1 MDEERREKLKALGRE
16 LRSKREELGLS
27 LEDVA
32 QATKIRRVYLEAVEA
47 GDDSIS
53 VGKAYFR
60 AFVKSYAGFLG
71 LDPIEY
77 SRRYAQIAL
86 EESGESQ
93 ERTRSSR
100 PVRPGLLEARGG
112 EEKSPGGWHGVW
124 RKLGWVGLVGSKKKI
139 HLLLLCA
146 VLFVATSLVVA
157 RNCGLFVGTPASRSE
172 PGGVS
177 SSPPPGGGVSPSTA
191 PSGGS
196 SGQGGQGGQTG
207 QTETGA
213 PAEPEGEPELEITKE
228 KIDQETIGFTVKANS
243 LTVVVKT
250 LPVDDGR
257 CWVRAACDGRVV
269 FEATLEPGSE
279 KKFEASQEISLRLG
293 RPWVVNL
300 SVNGKDLGQAGPFGP
315 VLNIVFKT
323 KGPS

>member
-1 MDEERREKLKALGRE
+1 MGEERREKLKALGRE
-16 LRSKREELGLS
+16 LQSKREELGLS

-47 GDDSIS
+47 GDDSIP

-71 LDPIEY
+71 LDPMEY
-77 SRRYAQIAL
+77 SRRYGQIAL
-86 EESGESQ
+86 EDSGKSQ
-93 ERTRSSR
+93 EQTRSSE
-100 PVRPGLLEARGG
+100 PVRPGQPEAPVD
-112 EEKSPGGWHGVW
+112 EEKVPGGSHGAR
-124 RKLGWVGLVGSKKKI
+124 RKLGRAGLVGSKKKI
-139 HLLLLCA
+139 HILLLCA
-146 VLFVATSLVVA
+146 VLLVAAAMVAA
-157 RNCGLFVGTPASRSE
+157 RNSGLFVGTPASRSE

-177 SSPPPGGGVSPSTA
+177 SPPPPGGGVA

-207 QTETGA
+207 QTGKAETGA

-228 KIDQETIGFTVKANS
+228 KIDQETIGFTVKADS

-250 LPVDDGR
+250 LPVEDGR
-257 CWVRAACDGRVV
+257 CWVRATCDGQVV

>member
-1 MDEERREKLKALGRE
+1 MGEERREKLKALGRE
-16 LRSKREELGLS
+16 LQSKREELGLS

-47 GDDSIS
+47 GNDSIP

-71 LDPIEY
+71 LDPMEY
-77 SRRYAQIAL
+77 SRRYGQIAL
-86 EESGESQ
+86 EDSGKSQ
-93 ERTRSSR
+93 EQTRSLGPARSEHAEA
-100 PVRPGLLEARGG
+100 PVDEEVPRGSHGAR
-112 EEKSPGGWHGVW
+112 
-124 RKLGWVGLVGSKKKI
+124 RKLGRAVLVRSTKKI
-139 HLLLLCA
+139 HILLLCA
-146 VLFVATSLVVA
+146 VLFVAAAMVAA
-157 RNCGLFVGTPASRSE
+157 RNSGLFVSTPASRSE

-177 SSPPPGGGVSPSTA
+177 SSPPPGGGVA

-196 SGQGGQGGQTG
+196 FGQGGQGDQTG
-207 QTETGA
+207 QTGKAETGA

-228 KIDQETIGFTVKANS
+228 KIDQETTGFTVKADS

-250 LPVDDGR
+250 LPVEDGR
-257 CWVRAACDGRVV
+257 CWVRATCDGQVV

-279 KKFEASQEISLRLG
+279 KKFEARREVSLRLG